1 MSTALKISV
10 NACCVNSASTL
21 TNDPWINE
29 TMRRVCVRTNLQCNG
44 QEMVCFCFL
53 FGGPKA
59 PDPAGRRPL
68 NERLKTLR
76 PGVERTWFAA
86 MATGPCPGRRF
97 YTTSP
102 HTLTLQTDMT
112 LACFET
118 LASCMHAV
126 GTVGGPNGPSTGPPL
141 RTNKR
146 YKHSCEQ
153 LIISDVLTQYRCG
166 ALQFRL
172 ALTHS
177 PSNLNLSL
185 LPPMGHWPLCE
196 RAFV

>member
-76 PGVERTWFAA
+76 PGSVERRNASSMTLTASSSA
-86 MATGPCPGRRF
+86 MFCNAFCIRRDAFCPGRVRI
-97 YTTSP
+97 
-102 HTLTLQTDMT
+102 
-112 LACFET
+112 C
-118 LASCMHAV
+118 
-126 GTVGGPNGPSTGPPL
+126 
-141 RTNKR
+141 
-146 YKHSCEQ
+146 
-153 LIISDVLTQYRCG
+153 VLLCSMFQ
-166 ALQFRL
+166 AKSWFFRL
-172 ALTHS
+172 PRNTRCHKTS
-177 PSNLNLSL
+177 TNT
-185 LPPMGHWPLCE
+185 
-196 RAFV
+196 